1 MDKMKDEDL
10 VKQKELSLLK
20 PEIRRSRELLARLL
34 ADVFLEFGSSGGVYN
49 KKGILEN
56 LPNCGTVYQAK
67 NMEARTLS
75 HDVIQ
80 TTFRTIQTKT
90 DGTASESLRSSIWK
104 KIDDEW
110 QMLFHQGTLVVS
122 EDPLPEMP

>member
-1 MDKMKDEDL
+1 M
-10 VKQKELSLLK
+10 
-20 PEIRRSRELLARLL
+20 LARLL